1 MLFCIVGPSG
11 SGKSTIVNK
20 LCELGY
26 IACDSYTTRPKRYE
40 NETGHTFI
48 TEEEY
53 DKLTDIVAHVKFNG
67 YRYCVTVDML
77 EKCDLYIIDPLGL
90 EVLRKNMNNFKVIGL
105 SLSKDMCI
113 TRMLSRGD
121 SQEDVDKR
129 IENDKTF
136 FDGFESTCDYVID
149 ASKNITDI
157 VNEINEII
165 VKEKVYEYIDK
176 ELAYEFKSY
185 DKHNDKYEKTL
196 SSNLKIHNDLL
207 EGCVADELGDL
218 FQCITYTSEKS
229 AGLQNLK
236 AFLKNHTIEQ
246 ALNIMVLPMIEVCKR
261 EIRKYTNTRNV
272 LEEIDRAKRIVAK
285 SINKIN
291 NNVDVISQ
299 RDWFGNSFIKSKIRS
314 FEETYDIYTTISNML
329 NKAK

>member
-20 LCELGY
+20 LCDLGY

-90 EVLRKNMNNFKVIGL
+90 EVLRKHMDNFKVIGL
-105 SLSKDMCI
+105 SLSKDKCI
-113 TRMLSRGD
+113 NRMLSRGD

-136 FDGFESTCDYVID
+136 FDNFESSCDYVID
-149 ASKNITDI
+149 ASKNLTDI
-157 VNEINEII
+157 VNEINEIMI
-165 VKEKVYEYIDK
+165 KENVCAYIDK
-176 ELAYEFKSY
+176 ELAYIFKAY
-185 DKHNDKYEKTL
+185 DRCNKEYEKIV
-196 SSNLKIHNDLL
+196 SGDLKIHNDLL
-207 EGCVADELGDL
+207 EGCVADKLGDL
-218 FQCITYTSEKS
+218 IQLITYTSEKS
-229 AGLQNLK
+229 VGLQNLK

-246 ALNIMVLPMIEVCKR
+246 ALNVMVLPMIEVCKR
-261 EIRKYTNTRNV
+261 EIRKYTNTRDV
-272 LEEIDRAKRIVAK
+272 LEEIDRTKRIVAK
-285 SINKIN
+285 NINRLN

-299 RDWFGNSFIKSKIRS
+299 RDWFGNSYIKSKIS
-314 FEETYDIYTTISNML
+314 NLEETFDIYTTISNML
-329 NKAK
+329 NKVK